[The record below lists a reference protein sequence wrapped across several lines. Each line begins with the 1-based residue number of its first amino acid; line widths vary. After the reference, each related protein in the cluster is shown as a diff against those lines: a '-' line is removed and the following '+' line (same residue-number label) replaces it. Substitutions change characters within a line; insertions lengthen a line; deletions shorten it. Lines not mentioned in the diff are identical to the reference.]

1 MEILFF
7 HQMVAVCLQTMY
19 QIFIAI
25 EPYER
30 TVHTHLNKSSN
41 FHLMKKERKKKRRDK
56 SCKEK
61 IYEIEE
67 ISVLI
72 IPVNSSYSNPMA
84 NAYTFCAKSV

>member
-41 FHLMKKERKKKRRDK
+41 FHLMKKERKKNEETNRAKKKYTKLKR
-56 SCKEK
+56 S
-61 IYEIEE
+61 
-67 ISVLI
+67 L
-72 IPVNSSYSNPMA
+72 
-84 NAYTFCAKSV
+84 F